1 MADALWTCLIC
12 TGIRKR
18 RVEASALQGTIRLQ
32 QSLPPDSK
40 LLAHCGT
47 LPTTRPVGFNQV
59 SADRSSSSRGST
71 QRSPLIILLPS
82 LHSPNIIMV
91 QAGIFL
97 AV

>member
-12 TGIRKR
+12 TGIRKH

-47 LPTTRPVGFNQV
+47 LPTMRAAGSNQV
-59 SADRSSSSRGST
+59 LADRSSSSRCSK

-82 LHSPNIIMV
+82 LLSPNITMV
-91 QAGIFL
+91 QAGISL
-97 AV
+97 EV